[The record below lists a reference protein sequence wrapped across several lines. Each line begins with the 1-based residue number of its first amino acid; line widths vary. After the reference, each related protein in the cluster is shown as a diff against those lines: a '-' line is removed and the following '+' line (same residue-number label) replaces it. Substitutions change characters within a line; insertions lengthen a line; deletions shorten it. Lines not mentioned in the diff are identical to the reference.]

1 MKRHQNLFLLAAVA
15 LLTALPLALAGA
27 PQPGASTSSDHA
39 FVGTDDRAKSLIG
52 EIAPH
57 YRPWF
62 APILEPATGEIASLL
77 LALEASLG
85 AGFLGYAFG
94 VFITRE
100 NLRHLK
106 QEQRH
111 TEGLPT
117 C

>member
-1 MKRHQNLFLLAAVA
+1 MKRHQNVLLLAGVA
-15 LLTALPLALAGA
+15 LLTALPLALARA
-27 PQPGASTSSDHA
+27 PRSGASSSSDPA
-39 FVGTDDRAKSLIG
+39 FTGADDKAKSLIG

-62 APILEPATGEIASLL
+62 DPILQPASSEIASLL
-77 LALEASLG
+77 FALEAALG

-100 NLRHLK
+100 KLRHLK
-106 QEQRH
+106 LEQPHAEELR
-111 TEGLPT
+111 T